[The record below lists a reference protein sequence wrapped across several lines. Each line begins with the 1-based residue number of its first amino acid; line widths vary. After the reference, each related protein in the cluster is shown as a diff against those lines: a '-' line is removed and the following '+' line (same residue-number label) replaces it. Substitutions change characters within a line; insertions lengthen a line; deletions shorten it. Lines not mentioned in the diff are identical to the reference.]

1 MIFSMQYPAV
11 VTQGGLLVLE
21 EKAITSE
28 SVLKVRF
35 SRIQFPNFCPV
46 CLQPATEIT
55 KVMFV
60 SGGHYGRYNF
70 HDYKLGSGLKSI
82 IRVPTCD
89 LHTFQGI
96 RGEHKVYW
104 IFFTMVAFVPIFF
117 LFYSTTNAFFMGRDI
132 LPSLLGLV
140 LMSSIVSLFT
150 LFIFWPRSIQ
160 RYFKVLDMVSND
172 IDILLKLKNRDYQVM
187 FVEMNA
193 MHVSIIREQELVQL
207 KEKS

>member
-1 MIFSMQYPAV
+1 M
-11 VTQGGLLVLE
+11 
-21 EKAITSE
+21 KAITSE

-35 SRIQFPNFCPV
+35 NRIQFPNFCPV

-60 SGGHYGRYNF
+60 SGSHYGRYNF
-70 HDYKLGSGLKSI
+70 HIYKPGSGLRSV

-96 RGEHKVYW
+96 REEHKVYW
-104 IFFTMVAFVPIFF
+104 FFFTMVAFVPILF
-117 LFYSTTNAFFMGRDI
+117 LVYGTTNAFFLGRDI
-132 LPSLLGLV
+132 LPNLLGLV
-140 LMSSIVSLFT
+140 LLGLIVSLIT

-160 RYFKVLDMVSND
+160 RYFKVLDIVSND
-172 IDILLKLKNRDYQVM
+172 IDILLKLKNLDYQDM

-207 KEKS
+207 KKK